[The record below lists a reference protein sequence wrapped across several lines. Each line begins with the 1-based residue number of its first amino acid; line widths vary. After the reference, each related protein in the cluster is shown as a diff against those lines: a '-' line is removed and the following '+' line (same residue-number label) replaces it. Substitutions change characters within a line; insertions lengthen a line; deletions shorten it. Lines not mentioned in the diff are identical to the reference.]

1 MKSRRFLVAAL
12 LVAACSDD
20 PIETDPPLNVDRP
33 VDVAFACGRSDA
45 TVAPLAE
52 CATASRR
59 PLDTVENDGDS
70 DPSDDTYNLF
80 FYAFALESETGT
92 LAISRYPAL
101 RDAPAVSGDGERETA
116 WFASQSN
123 VDVDPFAPRVNGI
136 AVGATPVAVT
146 TDRDACHLVT
156 ANAGSCDLS
165 VVDVTRLLANDGSN
179 LSARVAVVDGAG
191 QPVLARPAAM
201 VAEPEGTTAT
211 CQASPGGLVYVA
223 YPGCHTVAA
232 IVAGT
237 GQIVAHIDFAADG
250 TATVVRD
257 GNLSC
262 PAECGAAVPGTAGPR
277 PTTLDLLADT
287 RAVSQRLAI
296 GTENGNQVTIV
307 DLDATFLPVAA
318 RQVALEG
325 DVGVIDVA
333 LTPTMSMGGS
343 DGLAESGDDVGGLAQ
358 FVYAITTDGTV
369 RVAEI
374 LQAAP
379 VECDTQ
385 IDPRYLGNAELS
397 QLSCLPVG
405 SPSLPRRAGALGPGI
420 ELTGT
425 AIPTAVT
432 VARNPLLATHYP
444 DANNDNKADTMLDP
458 ASGQQVLVAQEP
470 ILSGRAALVG
480 TFAYVA
486 SSVGVAFIVNI
497 DDDSFLD
504 REDPTNP
511 LAIELTQA
519 LPHSLRDQV
528 ENRSGTAVLDV
539 DTDGNAETPAV
550 RYPSCVGEPDP
561 EAADPTGGTRLA
573 GLVAR
578 QSDTSNLASANLGNA
593 PGLRQVTCVG
603 NKLVS
608 GSTTEVEPTSVA
620 VSELAFTAPPA
631 QRAAAFPDLA
641 ALPFSHFW
649 RFTWEGLFV
658 DEVRQGLV
666 PVDGT
671 GMRLTDGAKPFC
683 ALGVEPFDNVTFIG
697 CDPTRGDLDCGV
709 GETCFVHPDAQT
721 GTAGACLPESEVDFL
736 AGPCRDF
743 LIARRR
749 YAVAQSEAGQLKLAE
764 RRRVLRT
771 TPVTGCVDAPQCE
784 VLARQE
790 HFMANAEEPFER
802 DADDEPAP
810 KNWTCEPDPSRGG
823 SINRCQQRCNDDL
836 PRNDEAEAAIADAA
850 TCGAGNVCSQK
861 GVDGWGYCV
870 EGVVPPLQCV
880 RGRQRYLLRGTDAF
894 VITHVAAGDT
904 GPATYDHAI
913 VADSAGACV
922 RDPAANRLQVSR
934 IPLRPAP
941 CTDDGSSP
949 NPCFTQVEHT
959 EDYLKYET
967 SDVACDTNAAQA
979 GRQLTRTRREP
990 PRVADA
996 IRVEMPGFTT
1006 HVVDPTY
1013 PGDLVCRGDRL
1024 GGLVDVPFV
1033 GLGTQIAFRIASGFA
1048 PHTVSSAALV
1058 YPVNIVRG
1066 PDDTVWLVDEGKQVN
1081 SSYRGGLLRYNP
1093 ATGRGLQI
1101 D

>member
-12 LVAACSDD
+12 LAAACSDD
-20 PIETDPPLNVDRP
+20 PVETDPPLNVDRP
-33 VDVAFACGRSDA
+33 VDVAFACGRSDGS
-45 TVAPLAE
+45 VAPLAE

-59 PLDTVENDGDS
+59 PLDTVDDADT

-92 LAISRYPAL
+92 LAITRYPAL
-101 RDAPAVSGDGERETA
+101 RDVPAFSNETETA
-116 WFASQSN
+116 WYAAETP
-123 VDVDPFAPRVNGI
+123 VDVDPLTPRVNGI

-146 TDRDACHLVT
+146 TDRDSCHLVT

-201 VAEPEGTTAT
+201 VAEPEGTTAA

-333 LTPTMSMGGS
+333 LTPTMTMGGA
-343 DGLAESGDDVGGLAQ
+343 DGLPESGDDLGGTAQ

-374 LQAAP
+374 LQAVP

-385 IDPRYLGNAELS
+385 IDPRYLGNVTDVS
-397 QLSCLPVG
+397 QLSCLPLG

-420 ELTGT
+420 ELSGT

-432 VARNPLLATHYP
+432 VVRTAAVGTRYV
-444 DANNDNKADTMLDP
+444 DADQNKQPDP
-458 ASGQQVLVAQEP
+458 ASTPEP
-470 ILSGRAALVG
+470 ILTGRAALVG

-486 SSVGVAFIVNI
+486 SSVGAAFIVNV
-497 DDDSFLD
+497 DDDSYLD
-504 REDPTNP
+504 IEDPTNP

-608 GSTTEVEPTSVA
+608 GSTTMVEPTSVA

-671 GMRLTDGAKPFC
+671 GMRLTDGARPFC

-894 VITHVAAGDT
+894 VVTHVAVGDT

-922 RDPAANRLQVSR
+922 RDPAANPLQVSR

-941 CTDDGSSP
+941 CTDDASSP

-959 EDYLKYET
+959 EDFLDYKP
-967 SDVACDTNAAQA
+967 SDVACDTDPAQS
-979 GRQLTRTRREP
+979 GRQLVRTRREP

-996 IRVEMPGFTT
+996 IRVRMPGFTT
-1006 HVVDPTY
+1006 HIVDPTY

-1066 PDDTVWLVDEGKQVN
+1066 PDDTVWVVDEGKQVS

>member
-1 MKSRRFLVAAL
+1 MKSWRFLTAAL

-20 PIETDPPLNVDRP
+20 PIENDPPLNVDRP
-33 VDVAFACGRSDA
+33 VDVAFACGRSEGS
-45 TVAPLAE
+45 VAPLAE
-52 CATASRR
+52 CAIASRR
-59 PLDTVENDGDS
+59 PLDTVDDGDS

-92 LAISRYPAL
+92 LAITRYPAL
-101 RDAPAVSGDGERETA
+101 RDVPAFTKESETGWYA
-116 WFASQSN
+116 AETP
-123 VDVDPFAPRVNGI
+123 VDVDPLTPRVNGI
-136 AVGATPVAVT
+136 AVGATPVAVV

-165 VVDVTRLLANDGSN
+165 VVDVTRLLASDGTN
-179 LSARVAVVDGAG
+179 LSTRVAVVDGAG

-201 VAEPEGTTAT
+201 AAEPEGTTTA
-211 CQASPGGLVYVA
+211 CQASPAGIVYVA
-223 YPGCHTVAA
+223 YPGCHSVAA

-262 PAECGAAVPGTAGPR
+262 PAECGTAVPGTDGPR
-277 PTTLDLLADT
+277 PTSLDLFADT

-333 LTPTMSMGGS
+333 LTPTIAMGGA
-343 DGLAESGDDVGGLAQ
+343 DGIPENGDDLGGTAQ
-358 FVYAITTDGTV
+358 FVYAVTTDATV

-374 LQAAP
+374 LQAVP

-385 IDPRYLGNAELS
+385 IDPRYLGNVTDVS

-420 ELTGT
+420 ELTGA

-432 VARNPLLATHYP
+432 VARNAAVATRLI
-444 DANNDNKADTMLDP
+444 DTIDDNMDMADP
-458 ASGQQVLVAQEP
+458 GSVPQPV
-470 ILSGRAALVG
+470 LSGRAALVG

-486 SSVGVAFIVNI
+486 SSVGAAFIVNI
-497 DDDSFLD
+497 DDDAYLD
-504 REDPTNP
+504 VEDPANP
-511 LAIELTQA
+511 LTIELTQA
-519 LPHSLRDQV
+519 LPHTLRDQV
-528 ENRSGTAVLDV
+528 ESRSSVPVLEV
-539 DTDGNAETPAV
+539 DADGNPETPADL
-550 RYPSCVGEPDP
+550 YPSCTASEPDP
-561 EAADPTGGTRLA
+561 EASNPTGGTRLS

-578 QSDTSNLASANLGNA
+578 QSDTSTLASANLGNT
-593 PGLRQVTCVG
+593 PGIRQVECVG
-603 NKLVS
+603 KKLMS
-608 GSTTEVEPTSVA
+608 GSTTVVEDEFAT
-620 VSELAFTAPPA
+620 VSELSFAAPPA
-631 QRAAAFPDLA
+631 LRAAGFPDLA

-649 RFTWEGLFV
+649 RFTWEGFIA

-671 GMRLTDGAKPFC
+671 GMRLTDGARPFC

-697 CDPTRGDLDCGV
+697 CDPTRGSLDCGV

-743 LIARRR
+743 LVTRRR
-749 YAVAQSEAGQLKLAE
+749 YAVTQAEAGQLKLTE

-771 TPVTGCVDAPQCE
+771 TPVTGCVDVAQCD

-790 HFMANAEEPFER
+790 HFMANGEEPFER
-802 DADDEPAP
+802 DVEDEPAP
-810 KNWTCEPDPSRGG
+810 RNWSCEPDPSRGG
-823 SINRCQQRCNDDL
+823 TINRCQQRCNDDL
-836 PRNDEAEAAIADAA
+836 PRTTPAEEVIADAA
-850 TCGAGNVCSQK
+850 TCGASTVCSQK
-861 GVDGWGYCV
+861 GDDGWGYCV

-880 RGRQRYLLRGTDAF
+880 RGRQRYLVRGTDAF
-894 VITHVAAGDT
+894 VVTHVAAGDT

-913 VADSAGACV
+913 VADAAGVCV
-922 RDPAANRLQVSR
+922 RDPAANPLQISR

-941 CTDDGSSP
+941 CTDDATSP
-949 NPCFTQVEHT
+949 NPCFTQVMHT
-959 EDYLKYET
+959 EDVFDYTQGDGL
-967 SDVACDTNAAQA
+967 CDTAPAA
-979 GRQLTRTRREP
+979 GRQLVRTRLTRM
-990 PRVADA
+990 ADA
-996 IRVEMPGFTT
+996 IRVQLPGFTT
-1006 HVVDPTY
+1006 NIVDPTY
-1013 PGDLVCRGDRL
+1013 PGDAVCRGDRQ
-1024 GGLVDVPFV
+1024 GGLVDVPFIA
-1033 GLGTQIAFRIASGFA
+1033 LGTQLAFRIASGFS

-1066 PDDTVWLVDEGKQVN
+1066 PDGSVWLVDEGKHV
-1081 SSYRGGLLRYNP
+1081 SDSYRGGLLRYNP

>member
-12 LVAACSDD
+12 LAAACSDD
-20 PIETDPPLNVDRP
+20 PVETDPPLNVDRP
-33 VDVAFACGRSDA
+33 VDVAFACGRSDGS
-45 TVAPLAE
+45 VAPLAE

-70 DPSDDTYNLF
+70 DPSDDTFNLF

-146 TDRDACHLVT
+146 TDRDSCHLVT

-201 VAEPEGTTAT
+201 VAEPEGTTAA
-211 CQASPGGLVYVA
+211 CQASPGDLVYVA

-343 DGLAESGDDVGGLAQ
+343 DGLAESGDDLGGLAQ

-374 LQAAP
+374 LQAVP

-420 ELTGT
+420 ELTGA

-444 DANNDNKADTMLDP
+444 DVNNDNKADTMLDP
-458 ASGQQVLVAQEP
+458 ADPASGRQVLVPQVP

-486 SSVGVAFIVNI
+486 SSVGAAFIVNI

-519 LPHSLRDQV
+519 LPHTLRDQV
-528 ENRSGTAVLDV
+528 ANRSLVAEIEA
-539 DTDGNAETPAV
+539 DTDGDGTKERVPTCSV
-550 RYPSCVGEPDP
+550 TEPDP
-561 EAADPTGGTRLA
+561 EAANPTGGTRLA

-578 QSDTSNLASANLGNA
+578 QSDTSTLASANLGNA
-593 PGLRQVTCVG
+593 PGVRHVACVG
-603 NKLVS
+603 KKFKAN
-608 GSTTEVEPTSVA
+608 STTETEPDTTTVA
-620 VSELAFTAPPA
+620 ELAYTAPVA
-631 QRAAAFPDLA
+631 DRAAAFPDLM

-697 CDPTRGDLDCGV
+697 CDPSRGDLDCGV

-736 AGPCRDF
+736 AGPCREF

-810 KNWTCEPDPSRGG
+810 KNWSCEPDPSRGG
-823 SINRCQQRCNDDL
+823 PINRCQQRCNDDL

-850 TCGAGNVCSQK
+850 TCSAGNVCSQK

-904 GPATYDHAI
+904 GPATYDHTI
-913 VADSAGACV
+913 VADSGGVCV
-922 RDPAANRLQVSR
+922 RDPAANPLQVSR
-934 IPLRPAP
+934 VPLRPAP
-941 CTDDGSSP
+941 CTDDATSP
-949 NPCFTQVEHT
+949 NPCLTQVQHT
-959 EDYLKYET
+959 ENVFDYKV
-967 SDVACDTNAAQA
+967 SDVLCDTDAETA
-979 GRQLTRTRREP
+979 GRQLARTPVTRPT
-990 PRVADA
+990 DA
-996 IRVEMPGFTT
+996 IRVQLPGFTT
-1006 HVVDPTY
+1006 NIVDPTY
-1013 PGDLVCRGDRL
+1013 PGDAVCRGDRA

-1033 GLGTQIAFRIASGFA
+1033 GLGTQIAFRITSGFA
-1048 PHTVSSAALV
+1048 PQTVSSAALV

-1066 PDDTVWLVDEGKQVN
+1066 PDDTVWVVDEGKQVN